1 VTASTS
7 QRTLL
12 VVEDDAGV
20 ARLVQK
26 RLAHHGVH
34 VECVSSGRDAI
45 AWLREKHADLLVLD
59 FMLPDTNA
67 QQLLDS
73 LTEIQPS
80 HVIVMTGRGD
90 EQTAVSMLRL
100 GVFDYV
106 VKSGQFLDDLELSIR
121 RAMAH
126 LAVEEQLRK
135 KSDDL
140 EAVTARLRV
149 AEKFEAVGRLAA
161 GIAHDFNNFLTVVHN
176 RAEELERH
184 PALGPDG
191 REAVADIL
199 AVARRVNA
207 LTRQLLAFDHRQAA
221 GTTPSPGCSIHETL
235 RTLEPLLGELGGR
248 YRVVLSLADGASAIP
263 LATSELERIV
273 MNLVANA
280 RDAMPDGGTIEIRTA
295 RRQLST
301 PASAIGLC
309 PGDYELLEVEDHGLG
324 MDSATKARI
333 FDPFFTTK
341 TTGSGSGLGLT
352 SVYSIVRRCGG
363 AIEVESDPGRGCLIR
378 VYLPA
383 TDATSE
389 VGDARDADSKQILL
403 VDDLDSVRRV
413 LARCLTQ
420 LGYTVRDVG
429 SGAEALQLVR
439 SSAFVPALVVS
450 DIAMP
455 GMNGVELAN
464 ELRRTT
470 PGLPVVFISGEY
482 VAATPEMISPEAW
495 SMFVAKPCSA
505 STLAS
510 AIESGLR
517 ACQS

>member
-1 VTASTS
+1 VTASSS

-12 VVEDDAGV
+12 VVEDDSGL

-26 RLAHHGVH
+26 RLGRHGVH

-45 AWLREKHADLLVLD
+45 AWLSEKHADLLVLD
-59 FMLPDTNA
+59 FMLPDTTA
-67 QQLLDS
+67 EQLLDS

-106 VKSGQFLDDLELSIR
+106 VKSAQFLDDLELSIR

-126 LAVEEQLRK
+126 LAVQEQLRK
-135 KSDDL
+135 TSDDL
-140 EAVTARLRV
+140 EAMTARLRV

-184 PALGPDG
+184 PALGPEG

-199 AVARRVNA
+199 FVAQRANV
-207 LTRQLLAFDHRQAA
+207 LTRQLLGFDHRQAA
-221 GTTPSPGCSIHETL
+221 STTPSPSCSVHDTL
-235 RTLEPLLGELGGR
+235 RMLEPLLGELGGR
-248 YRVVLSLADGASAIP
+248 YRVLLTLADDASSIP

-280 RDAMPDGGTIEIRTA
+280 RDAMPDGGSIAIRTA

-301 PASAIGLC
+301 PASTIGLC
-309 PGDYELLEVEDHGLG
+309 AGDYALLEVEDHGLG
-324 MDSATKARI
+324 MDAATKARI

-352 SVYSIVRRCGG
+352 SVYTIVQRCGG
-363 AIEVESDPGRGCLIR
+363 AIEVESEPGCGCLMR
-378 VYLPA
+378 VYLPV
-383 TDATSE
+383 TNATSE
-389 VGDARDADSKQILL
+389 VGDTRTQTAR
-403 VDDLDSVRRV
+403 RF
-413 LARCLTQ
+413 C
-420 LGYTVRDVG
+420 
-429 SGAEALQLVR
+429 
-439 SSAFVPALVVS
+439 
-450 DIAMP
+450 
-455 GMNGVELAN
+455 
-464 ELRRTT
+464 
-470 PGLPVVFISGEY
+470 
-482 VAATPEMISPEAW
+482 W
-495 SMFVAKPCSA
+495 SMTSTAYAA
-505 STLAS
+505 SWPDA
-510 AIESGLR
+510 
-517 ACQS
+517 